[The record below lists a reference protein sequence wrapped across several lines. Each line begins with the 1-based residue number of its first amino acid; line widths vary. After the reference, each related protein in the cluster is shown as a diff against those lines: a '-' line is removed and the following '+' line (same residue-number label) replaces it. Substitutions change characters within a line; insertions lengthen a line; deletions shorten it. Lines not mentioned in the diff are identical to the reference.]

1 MLNQQMAETN
11 FPDDLKSSSEV
22 IQTTAV
28 EASIEEMSAM
38 DLVEQIRNAELPF
51 LRESDL
57 QRLPTLDRD
66 TLVRLVYLARQ
77 HSVRNGE
84 RIHG

>member
-1 MLNQQMAETN
+1 MLNQRMADAD
-11 FPDDLKSSSEV
+11 FPNDLQSSSEV
-22 IQTTAV
+22 IQTTV

-51 LRESDL
+51 LHESDL

-77 HSVRNGE
+77 HSVHNSE
-84 RIHG
+84 RVHG